1 MTEADLMAALPTK
14 HTTMELIK
22 LNKILSERE
31 SSGLAD
37 PRAQYQYDPISLPA
51 RER

>member
-1 MTEADLMAALPTK
+1 MAVLPTR
-14 HTTMELIK
+14 HTTMEIIK
-22 LNKILSERE
+22 MNKILSERE

-37 PRAQYQYDPISLPA
+37 PRAQYQYDPISTPA